1 MKKTGKIIF
10 FGTLFGLLCSFGNAQ
25 TVQAQDEIA
34 IEDGVCIGN
43 VDVGGMTED
52 EAKTAVSSYVDS
64 LSLRVCP

>member
-43 VDVGGMTED
+43 VDVGGM
-52 EAKTAVSSYVDS
+52 
-64 LSLRVCP
+64 LSLIHI

>member
-34 IEDGVCIGN
+34 IEDG
-43 VDVGGMTED
+43 
-52 EAKTAVSSYVDS
+52 A
-64 LSLRVCP
+64 